1 VKKEK
6 NNPSKKINKKV
17 VVWLRFIFGV
27 AIILGIGYLVFNY
40 VPFFAKY
47 DHYVISSG
55 SMEPTIMTGDV
66 VIINNQVPLDDL
78 LPRDIIA
85 FYADI
90 RQDGNKV
97 VVVHYLYS
105 VTEVDGV
112 RIYKTQPEVT
122 DSVDGWDLVD
132 SDIIGQ
138 HVLTIPKIGPVL
150 LFLQSTIGR
159 IVILA
164 DIVVIYVVVTMFQQT
179 QKPKETIK
187 EIESETETPKDS
199 V

>member
-1 VKKEK
+1 MKKEK